1 VRRFGENRAD
11 GARGISSPV
20 RNGRSGAFFTYA
32 SFDDPA
38 SAAMAVLMLA
48 PSALLLLVLPDKP
61 RGEKWPNRKAR

>member
-1 VRRFGENRAD
+1 MEPEAFRRRYATAVAVLLGC
-11 GARGISSPV
+11 G
-20 RNGRSGAFFTYA
+20 GAFFTYA

-61 RGEKWPNRKAR
+61 RGEKCPNRKAR